1 MTPVSATRLDTSEI
15 REGNMAR
22 VKKQTLK
29 AALLVSA
36 ALIVAPG
43 LAHAADDSGLLFH
56 LTGDKGLTADLAA
69 GQAAPNFA
77 DKVKIQIDPVH
88 GPYIEAAG
96 DETLSW
102 MAPGNI
108 YAQRGTVSFYWR
120 ARDPVGPTPFPL
132 FRVGYADHT
141 SWDMA
146 WLRIDWNGKGFDA
159 FVTDNNLSRVRVSTT
174 AAAPKPDQWILVTM
188 TWDEVKGI
196 ALYIDGKPIASK
208 AQAAA
213 LDAGLDQFG
222 PHSRV
227 ISPHQVQSAY
237 QFIRGGDVDDV
248 RVYDHALGDADIA
261 GLAAGQEPAA
271 APTTAADAKT
281 WLYRYGWDRPADPP
295 PYLADAATRIRK
307 VEFSDQFD
315 IKQRMSQGSDGI
327 AETTWPGVY
336 NRSRLPGRHD
346 YFELPDW
353 NTYVDGGKAITFTL
367 PDEAWNHLEFQGAAY
382 GALTTIAADG
392 KQTPLAKRAKGELR
406 TFNQFSALKGGK
418 LRFDNVVQETPIQE
432 LAAYS
437 VTAGVEPDEFTL
449 SYVVRSGADLAPYPT
464 LDALS
469 TFVKGRYPAA
479 ERTMVAALPA
489 SLAVKPRAATAE
501 PSQPIVHVLIPADF
515 RLGRPGG
522 PVGKVQYGWQG
533 MDAGLDGLALDIPA
547 LNVKATHGGLFP
559 LNIKVKDPLWPGR
572 DLLDVN
578 VSVKPGEAR
587 TVFLDTRDRI
597 LPEGK
602 SLYLTI
608 AGAGADFD
616 AKMLDGMAVRL
627 KFKPAEDAKPE
638 HVADRLAQAR
648 DNLAFLVE
656 EHDVSKRLAR
666 YARLDAELSDLLK
679 VDPKNPHGRE
689 MWAELNPEQPGVPV
703 ALPVAPAGVPK
714 WAFLQVE
721 DLKRVRHFIEWWID
735 NRQDAYGDFGGG
747 ISDDD
752 DLTQQWPP
760 LALMGDIPDKATASL
775 NALLEAAYK
784 NDMLPLGLSKI
795 KTDELHSYEEGINLK
810 AEAMYTGYGD
820 PKVVERLME
829 TARAYP
835 TIAKLGAD
843 GHTHIISRFFSATDV
858 STDGP
863 WGWSHPYSYL
873 ILHPGLALGDFN
885 GDPTMRKLVT
895 DLADGHLAH
904 GKQDPDGTWRY
915 PEEIHAATGQ
925 SRGELAGKARG
936 NVAAMQ
942 LFWAA
947 WRWTGDDKYLLPLKG
962 EIARQSGRGLDE
974 LNSDVIDML
983 GLRAT
988 VAPMI
993 KTQIAKG
1000 SDDPFLL
1007 YQAWRSTGDT
1017 SYLERVYTD
1026 EITTAEQRMWMMTEA
1041 HWWSDRVELFSD
1053 TLQRSRLGGMALRRN
1068 QMVPGH
1074 LVSWR
1079 FDTPTGAEDVGILVT
1094 GGPKGFKVTGYNLT
1108 DRPIHAVMTGWDVVA
1123 GQWKMTRAVDAA
1135 AADPEAKL
1143 ALERTRSVEV
1153 VFEPGKTTTW
1163 DFALETPSAPVIDRA
1178 DLGIGRDDVKA
1189 GKGGVSVT
1197 VHSLGAKPAPASV
1210 VVLED
1215 ATGHELARATT
1226 PALPAPLD
1234 LKPKTAQVVLAS
1246 KAGWKAGYRVRVVTP
1261 DGAPEITQ
1269 LNNTVIAP

>member
-1 MTPVSATRLDTSEI
+1 
-15 REGNMAR
+15 MAR
-22 VKKQTLK
+22 FTPQTFK

-36 ALIVAPG
+36 ALIAGPG
-43 LAHAADDSGLLFH
+43 LALAAEPSDGLLFH
-56 LTGDKGLTADLAA
+56 LTGDKGLTADLA
-69 GQAAPNFA
+69 GGVAAPNFA
-77 DKVKIQIDPVH
+77 DKVRIQTDAVH
-88 GPYIEAAG
+88 GPYIEAPG
-96 DETLSW
+96 DQTLSW

-159 FVTDNNLSRVRVSTT
+159 FVTDNNLARVRVSTT
-174 AAAPKPDQWILVTM
+174 ATAPKPDRWILVTF
-188 TWDEVKGI
+188 TWDEAKGI
-196 ALYIDGKPIASK
+196 ALYIDGKPVASK

-237 QFIRGGDVDDV
+237 QFIRGGDVDDI
-248 RVYDHALGDADIA
+248 RVYDHALDGSAVAD
-261 GLAAGQEPAA
+261 LAAGNDVAA
-271 APTTAADAKT
+271 APASTPDGKT
-281 WLYRYGWDRPADPP
+281 WLYRYGWDRPADAP
-295 PYLADAATRIRK
+295 PYLADAATAIRK
-307 VEFSDQFD
+307 VEFTDQYD
-315 IKQRMSQGSDGI
+315 IKQRMDAGSDGI

-353 NTYVDGGKAITFTL
+353 NTYVEGGKAVTFTL
-367 PDEAWNHLEFQGAAY
+367 PNEPWNHLEFQGAAY
-382 GALTTIAADG
+382 GSLTSISADG
-392 KQTPLAKRAKGELR
+392 KEAPLAKRPKGELR
-406 TFNQFSALKGGK
+406 TFNQFAGLTGGK
-418 LRFDNVVQETPIQE
+418 LRFDNVAQETPIQE
-432 LAAYS
+432 LAAYNI
-437 VTAGVEPDEFTL
+437 APGVEPAEFTL
-449 SYVVRSGADLAPYPT
+449 SYVVRPSADPAAYPT

-469 TFVKGRYPAA
+469 TFVNGRFAA
-479 ERTMVAALPA
+479 GERSTVTALPA
-489 SLAVKPRAATAE
+489 SAPVKARIETAG
-501 PSQPIVHVLIPADF
+501 PKLPIVHVLIPSDF

-522 PVGKVQYGWQG
+522 PVGKFQYGWQG
-533 MDAGLDGLALDIPA
+533 MDAGLDGLVLDIPA

-587 TVFLDTRDRI
+587 TVFLDTRDRV
-597 LPEGK
+597 PPAGK
-602 SLYLTI
+602 SLYLSI
-608 AGAGADFD
+608 AGAGDDFD
-616 AKMLDGMAVRL
+616 AKSLDGMAVRL
-627 KFKPAEDAKPE
+627 KFKSSEAAKPE
-638 HVADRLAQAR
+638 HVADRLVQAR

-666 YARLDAELSDLLK
+666 YERLDLELSDLLK
-679 VDPKNPHGRE
+679 VDPTNPHGRE

-703 ALPVAPAGVPK
+703 TLPVAPAGVPK

-721 DLKRVRHFIEWWID
+721 DLKRVRRFIEWWID
-735 NRQDAYGDFGGG
+735 NRQSAYGDFGGG

-760 LALMGDIPDKATASL
+760 LALMGDIPDKTTASL
-775 NALLEAAYK
+775 NALADASYR

-835 TIAKLGAD
+835 TIAHKAED
-843 GHTHIISRFFSATDV
+843 GHVHVVSRFFSATDV
-858 STDGP
+858 SRDGP

-873 ILHPGLALGDFN
+873 ILHPGVVLADFN

-915 PEEIHAATGQ
+915 PEDINAATGQ
-925 SRGELAGKARG
+925 SRGELVGKARG
-936 NVAAMQ
+936 NVSAMQ

-947 WRWTGDDKYLLPLKG
+947 YRWTGDDKYLRPLKG
-962 EIARQSGRGLDE
+962 EFARGGPRGLEE
-974 LNSDVIDML
+974 LNSDVVEML
-983 GLRAT
+983 GMRETAT
-988 VAPMI
+988 PII
-993 KTQIAKG
+993 KALIAKG
-1000 SDDPFLL
+1000 SEDPYAL

-1017 SYLERVYTD
+1017 SYLERVYAD
-1026 EITTAEQRMWMMTEA
+1026 EITTAEQRMWMMTDA

-1053 TLQRSRLGGMALRRN
+1053 TLQRTRLGGMALRRN
-1068 QMVPGH
+1068 QLFPGH
-1074 LVSWR
+1074 IVSWR
-1079 FDTPTGAEDVGILVT
+1079 FDTPTGAEDVGILVAGDQKAFT
-1094 GGPKGFKVTGYNLT
+1094 VTGYNLT
-1108 DRPIHAVMTGWDVVA
+1108 GQPLHAVMTGWDVAA
-1123 GQWKMTRAVDAA
+1123 GQWKVTRAVEAA
-1135 AADPEAKL
+1135 AEPEASI
-1143 ALERTRSVEV
+1143 AFERTTGVDMT
-1153 VFEPGKTTTW
+1153 FAPGKTTTW
-1163 DFALETPSAPVIDRA
+1163 TFALETPAAPVIARP
-1178 DLGIGRDDVKA
+1178 DLGIGRDDINV
-1189 GKGGVSVT
+1189 GKGGLTVT
-1197 VHSLGAKPAPASV
+1197 VHSLGAQATPASV

-1215 ATGHELARATT
+1215 ATGQELARATV

-1234 LKPKTAQVVLAS
+1234 LKPKTTQVSLAS
-1246 KAGWKAGYRVRVVTP
+1246 KAGWKSGYRVRIVTP
-1261 DGAPEITQ
+1261 VGAPEITQ
-1269 LNNTVIAP
+1269 LNNAVIAP

>member
-1 MTPVSATRLDTSEI
+1 
-15 REGNMAR
+15 MAR
-22 VKKQTLK
+22 VNRQTFR
-29 AALLVSA
+29 AALLLSA
-36 ALIVAPG
+36 TLIIVPG
-43 LAHAADDSGLLFH
+43 LAQAADDSGLLFH
-56 LTGDKGLTADLAA
+56 LTGDRGLTADLAA

-77 DKVKIQIDPVH
+77 DKVRIQTDPVH

-96 DETLSW
+96 DEALSW

-120 ARDPVGPTPFPL
+120 ARDPVGTTPFPL

-141 SWDMA
+141 SWDMV

-159 FVTDNNLSRVRVSTT
+159 FVTDNNLARVRVSTT
-174 AAAPKPDQWILVTM
+174 AAPPRPDQWILVTF
-188 TWDEVKGI
+188 TWDETQGI
-196 ALYIDGKPIASK
+196 ALYIDGKPVASK

-237 QFIRGGDVDDV
+237 QFIRGGDVDDI
-248 RVYDHALGDADIA
+248 RVYDHPLDGAAVAD
-261 GLAAGQEPAA
+261 LAAGKGLAPAPSGA
-271 APTTAADAKT
+271 VAGKT
-281 WLYRYGWDRPADPP
+281 WLHRYGWDRPADPP
-295 PYLADAATRIRK
+295 VYLADAATTIRK
-307 VEFSDQFD
+307 VEFTDQYD
-315 IKQRMSQGSDGI
+315 IKQRLSQGSDGI

-353 NTYVDGGKAITFTL
+353 NTYVEGGKVVTFTL
-367 PDEAWNHLEFQGAAY
+367 PDEPWNHLEFQGAAY
-382 GALTTIAADG
+382 GSLTSIAADG
-392 KQTPLAKRAKGELR
+392 AQTPLAKR
-406 TFNQFSALKGGK
+406 TFNQFSGLQGGK
-418 LRFDNVVQETPIQE
+418 LRFDNVAQETPIQE
-432 LAAYS
+432 LAAYD
-437 VTAGVEPDEFTL
+437 VVAGAEPAEFTL
-449 SYVVRSGADLAPYPT
+449 SYVVRPDADPAAYPT
-464 LDALS
+464 LDALT
-469 TFVKGRYPAA
+469 TFVKGRFATD

-489 SLAVKPRAATAE
+489 SAPIKPRAAT
-501 PSQPIVHVLIPADF
+501 PGPKLPIVHVLIPADF

-522 PVGKVQYGWQG
+522 PVGKFQYGWQG
-533 MDAGLDGLALDIPA
+533 MDAGLDGLAIDIPA

-587 TVFLDTRDRI
+587 TVFLDTRDRM
-597 LPEGK
+597 LPAGK
-602 SLYLTI
+602 SLYVSI
-608 AGAGADFD
+608 AGAGDDFD
-616 AKMLDGMAVRL
+616 GRQLDGMAVRL
-627 KFKPAEDAKPE
+627 KFKSAEAAKTE

-656 EHDVSKRLAR
+656 EHDASKRLAR
-666 YARLDAELSDLLK
+666 YERLDLELSDLLK
-679 VDPKNPHGRE
+679 VDPTNPHGRE

-703 ALPVAPAGVPK
+703 TLPVAPTGVPR

-721 DLKRVRHFIEWWID
+721 DLKRVREFIEWWID
-735 NRQDAYGDFGGG
+735 NRQSAYGDFGGG

-775 NALLEAAYK
+775 NALADAAYK

-835 TIAKLGAD
+835 TIAHKAED
-843 GHTHIISRFFSATDV
+843 GHVHVVSRFFSATDV
-858 STDGP
+858 SRDGP

-873 ILHPGLALGDFN
+873 ILHPGIVLADFN

-904 GKQDPDGTWRY
+904 GKQDQDGTWRF
-915 PEEIHAATGQ
+915 PEDIHSATGQ

-936 NVAAMQ
+936 NVSAMQ

-947 WRWTGDDKYLLPLKG
+947 YRWTGDQKYLRPLMG
-962 EIARQSGRGLDE
+962 EFAHGGTRGLEE

-983 GLRAT
+983 GLRDTA
-988 VAPMI
+988 APMI
-993 KTQIAKG
+993 KAQIAKG
-1000 SDDPFLL
+1000 SDDPYAL
-1007 YQAWRSTGDT
+1007 YQAWRLTGDT
-1017 SYLERVYTD
+1017 SFLERVYAD

-1053 TLQRSRLGGMALRRN
+1053 TLQRTRLGGMALRRN
-1068 QMVPGH
+1068 QLFPGH
-1074 LVSWR
+1074 IVSWR
-1079 FDTPTGAEDVGILVT
+1079 FDTPTSAEDVGLLVAGNQKAFT
-1094 GGPKGFKVTGYNLT
+1094 VTGYNLT
-1108 DRPIHAVMTGWDVVA
+1108 DKPLHAVMTGWDVAA
-1123 GQWKMTRAVDAA
+1123 GQWKMTRAVEGAA
-1135 AADPEAKL
+1135 EPEASV
-1143 ALERTRSVEV
+1143 AFERTTGLDMT
-1153 VFEPGKTTTW
+1153 FAPGKTTTW
-1163 DFALETPSAPVIDRA
+1163 SLTLATPSAPVIARP
-1178 DLGIGRDDVKA
+1178 DLGIGHDDIKA
-1189 GKGGVSVT
+1189 GKSGLTVT
-1197 VHSLGAKPAPASV
+1197 VHSLGAQASPVSV

-1215 ATGHELARATT
+1215 ATGRELARAMT
-1226 PALPAPLD
+1226 PALPAPTD
-1234 LKPKTAQVVLAS
+1234 LWPKTAQISLPS
-1246 KAGWKAGYRVRVVTP
+1246 KAGWKPGYRVRVLTP
-1261 DGAPEITQ
+1261 NGVSEITQ
-1269 LNNTVIAP
+1269 LNNTVVAP